1 MSCTFK
7 RNNCLLSSNICAKP
21 TMADDAS
28 TASSPS
34 VASGSV
40 GGGVD
45 SKAAKATAKLEAAL
59 NAGDFYGALQVYRTI
74 IKR

>member
-1 MSCTFK
+1 
-7 RNNCLLSSNICAKP
+7 
-21 TMADDAS
+21 MADDAS